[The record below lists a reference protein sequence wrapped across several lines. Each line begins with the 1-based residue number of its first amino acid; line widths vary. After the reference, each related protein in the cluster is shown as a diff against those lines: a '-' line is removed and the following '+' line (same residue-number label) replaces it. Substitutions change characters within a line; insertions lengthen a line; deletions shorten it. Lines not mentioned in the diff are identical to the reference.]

1 MIEACSDEAIHA
13 TQAPPARQSIPLE
26 RPPPGLVYSRS
37 LRSWGWMMEL
47 SGKVALVTGG
57 SGDIG
62 GAIARR
68 LSTAGADV
76 VVTYVGAADAAA
88 ATVAD
93 IRAAGGRASARQ
105 LDQRSPQAIEDCMQF
120 IADTYGRLDILV
132 NNAAWNIGIPFPD
145 LDALTAD
152 IWDRVLE
159 TNLRAPFLLARA
171 GARLLKADGGG
182 HIVNISSA
190 GGISPGSS
198 SIAYSSSKA
207 GLNHLTRCLAV
218 AMAPEV
224 AVNCVAP
231 GLVENTRMAR
241 RLPDAVARGAR
252 NQAVLGR
259 VGQADDIAAQVL
271 TFVTSTS
278 ITGQTMVVDGGMPGS
293 MR

>member
-1 MIEACSDEAIHA
+1 MSMSDE
-13 TQAPPARQSIPLE
+13 LE
-26 RPPPGLVYSRS
+26 V
-37 LRSWGWMMEL
+37 
-47 SGKVALVTGG
+47 KVSLVTGG

-62 GAIARR
+62 SAIAKR
-68 LSTAGADV
+68 LGQSGSTV
-76 VVTYVGAADAAA
+76 VITYVGAEDLANQ
-88 ATVAD
+88 TVDKIKAE
-93 IRAAGGRASARQ
+93 GGNASALR
-105 LDQRSPQAIEDCMQF
+105 LDQRDPNEIEAIISQVSQDQ
-120 IADTYGRLDILV
+120 GRLDILV
-132 NNAAWNIGIPFPD
+132 NNAAWNIGIPFPN
-145 LDALTAD
+145 LEELTAE

-171 GARLLKADGGG
+171 AASLLKADGGG

-218 AMAPEV
+218 AMSPDV

-231 GLVENTRMAR
+231 GLVENTRMAN
-241 RLPDAVARGAR
+241 RLPDAVSNAARK
-252 NQAVLGR
+252 QAILGK
-259 VGQADDIAAQVL
+259 VGQTEDIAEQVL

-278 ITGQTMVVDGGMPGS
+278 VTGQTIVIDGGLPGS

>member
-1 MIEACSDEAIHA
+1 MS
-13 TQAPPARQSIPLE
+13 
-26 RPPPGLVYSRS
+26 
-37 LRSWGWMMEL
+37 L

-62 GAIARR
+62 RAVAVR
-68 LSTAGADV
+68 LGQAGAQV
-76 VVTYVGAADAAA
+76 IVTFVGAAPAADETCSA
-88 ATVAD
+88 IA
-93 IRAAGGRASARQ
+93 AAGGQARALQ
-105 LDQRSPQAIEDCMQF
+105 LDQRDPAAIEAAIQSV
-120 IADTYGRLDILV
+120 TETERRLDILI

-145 LDALTAD
+145 LQALTPD

-171 GARLLKADGGG
+171 AAKLLKADGGG

-198 SIAYSSSKA
+198 SIAYSASKA

-231 GLVENTRMAR
+231 GLVEDTRMAN
-241 RLPDAVARGAR
+241 RLPDAIAEGAR
-252 NQAVLGR
+252 RTAILGR
-259 VGQADDIAAQVL
+259 VGQVEDIAEQVH
-271 TFVTSTS
+271 TYVTSSS
-278 ITGQTMVVDGGMPGS
+278 ISGQIMVVDGGMPGA

>member
-1 MIEACSDEAIHA
+1 MAA
-13 TQAPPARQSIPLE
+13 TLQ
-26 RPPPGLVYSRS
+26 
-37 LRSWGWMMEL
+37 
-47 SGKVALVTGG
+47 GKVALVTGA

-68 LSTAGADV
+68 LGAAGATV
-76 VVTYVGAADAAA
+76 IVGFVGAADAAA
-88 ATVAD
+88 AAVAD
-93 IRAAGGRASARQ
+93 IESAGGVAHSRQ
-105 LDQRSPQAIEDCMQF
+105 LDQRDPAAIEALLTSIGETF
-120 IADTYGRLDILV
+120 GRLDVLV

-145 LDALTAD
+145 LDALSPD

-171 GARLLKADGGG
+171 ASVLLKADGGG

-198 SIAYSSSKA
+198 SIAYSCSKA

-231 GLVENTRMAR
+231 GLVEDTRMAQ
-241 RLPDAVARGAR
+241 RLPDAVADGAR
-252 NQAVLGR
+252 RQAVLGK
-259 VGQADDIAAQVL
+259 VGQVEDIAEQVH
-271 TFVTSTS
+271 TFVTSQS
-278 ITGQTMVVDGGMPGS
+278 VSGQVMVIDGGMPGA

>member
-1 MIEACSDEAIHA
+1 MSMSDE
-13 TQAPPARQSIPLE
+13 LE
-26 RPPPGLVYSRS
+26 GRVS
-37 LRSWGWMMEL
+37 
-47 SGKVALVTGG
+47 LVTGG

-62 GAIARR
+62 SAIAKR
-68 LSTAGADV
+68 LGQSGSTV
-76 VVTYVGAADAAA
+76 VITYVGAEDLASQ
-88 ATVAD
+88 TVDEIKAE
-93 IRAAGGRASARQ
+93 GGNASALR
-105 LDQRSPQAIEDCMQF
+105 LDQRDPNEIEAIITQISQDQ
-120 IADTYGRLDILV
+120 GRLDILV
-132 NNAAWNIGIPFPD
+132 NNAAWNIGIPFPN
-145 LDALTAD
+145 LEELTAE

-171 GARLLKADGGG
+171 AASLLKADGGG

-218 AMAPEV
+218 AMSPDV

-231 GLVENTRMAR
+231 GLVENTRMAN
-241 RLPDAVARGAR
+241 RLPDAVSNAARK
-252 NQAVLGR
+252 QAILGK
-259 VGQADDIAAQVL
+259 VGQTEDIAEQVL

-278 ITGQTMVVDGGMPGS
+278 VTGQTIVIDGGLPGS

>member
-1 MIEACSDEAIHA
+1 MKLA
-13 TQAPPARQSIPLE
+13 
-26 RPPPGLVYSRS
+26 
-37 LRSWGWMMEL
+37 
-47 SGKVALVTGG
+47 GKVALVTGG

-62 GAIARR
+62 GAIARH
-68 LSTAGADV
+68 LAAHGARV
-76 VVTYVGAADAAA
+76 VITYVGAEDAAA
-88 ATVAD
+88 ATIRD
-93 IRAAGGRASARQ
+93 IEAEGGTASAIQ
-105 LDQRSPQAIEDCMQF
+105 LDQRSPDAIDACIEQVGKTC
-120 IADTYGRLDILV
+120 GRLDILV
-132 NNAAWNIGIPFPD
+132 NNAAWNIGIPFPN
-145 LDALTAD
+145 LDALTSD

-171 GARLLKADGGG
+171 AARLLKADGGG

-218 AMAPEV
+218 AMAPDV

-231 GLVENTRMAR
+231 GLVENTRMAK
-241 RLPDAVARGAR
+241 RLPDAVAKGAR
-252 NQAVLGR
+252 TQAVLGR

-271 TFVTSTS
+271 TFVTSRS
-278 ITGQTMVVDGGMPGS
+278 ITGQTMVVDGGMPGA

>member
-1 MIEACSDEAIHA
+1 MTLGEGEAKVELKAGGSLVLRTGNNGFGRVEGLGSVIAARVAAEMEAELAEIEA
-13 TQAPPARQSIPLE
+13 
-26 RPPPGLVYSRS
+26 
-37 LRSWGWMMEL
+37 
-47 SGKVALVTGG
+47 
-57 SGDIG
+57 
-62 GAIARR
+62 
-68 LSTAGADV
+68 
-76 VVTYVGAADAAA
+76 
-88 ATVAD
+88 
-93 IRAAGGRASARQ
+93 
-105 LDQRSPQAIEDCMQF
+105 QF
-120 IADTYGRLDILV
+120 GRLDILI

-145 LDALTAD
+145 LEALTAD

-171 GARLLKADGGG
+171 GATLLKANGGG

-231 GLVENTRMAR
+231 GLVEDTRMAN
-241 RLPDAVARGAR
+241 RLPDAVADGAR
-252 NQAVLGR
+252 RQAVLGR
-259 VGQADDIAAQVL
+259 VGQAEDIAAQVL
-271 TFVTSTS
+271 TFVTTTS
-278 ITGQTMVVDGGMPGS
+278 ISGQTMVVDGGMPGA

>member
-1 MIEACSDEAIHA
+1 MKLKD
-13 TQAPPARQSIPLE
+13 
-26 RPPPGLVYSRS
+26 
-37 LRSWGWMMEL
+37 
-47 SGKVALVTGG
+47 KVALVTGA

-68 LSTAGADV
+68 LGKEGANV
-76 VVTYVGAADAAA
+76 IAAYVGAAEAAA
-88 ATVAD
+88 ATAND
-93 IRAAGGRASARQ
+93 IAAAGGSASVLQ
-105 LDQRSPQAIEDCMQF
+105 LDQRDPQAVETCMASVAEQH
-120 IADTYGRLDILV
+120 GRLDILV

-145 LDALTAD
+145 LDSLTPD

-159 TNLRAPFLLARA
+159 TNLRGPFLLARA
-171 GARLLKADGGG
+171 GAALLKADGGG

-198 SIAYSSSKA
+198 SIAYSASKA
-207 GLNHLTRCLAV
+207 ALNHLTRCLAV

-231 GLVENTRMAR
+231 GLVENTRMAN
-241 RLPDAVARGAR
+241 RLPDAVAEGAR
-252 NQAVLGR
+252 RQAVLGR
-259 VGQADDIAAQVL
+259 VGQPEDIAEQVV

-278 ITGQTMVVDGGMPGS
+278 ISGQTMVVDGGMPGV

>member
-1 MIEACSDEAIHA
+1 M
-13 TQAPPARQSIPLE
+13 TQLTD
-26 RPPPGLVYSRS
+26 
-37 LRSWGWMMEL
+37 
-47 SGKVALVTGG
+47 KVALVTGG

-68 LSTAGADV
+68 LGRAGARV
-76 VVTYVGAADAAA
+76 ALTYVGGEAAA
-88 ATVAD
+88 AAVVEE
-93 IRAAGGRASARQ
+93 ISNAGGSASALQ
-105 LDQRSPQAIEDCMQF
+105 LDQRDPAAIEQCIDQVERS
-120 IADTYGRLDILV
+120 YGRLDVLV
-132 NNAAWNIGIPFPD
+132 NNAAWNIGIPFPNLTE
-145 LDALTAD
+145 LDPDT
-152 IWDRVLE
+152 WDRVLE

-171 GARLLKADGGG
+171 AAKLLKADGGG

-231 GLVENTRMAR
+231 GLVEDTRMAN
-241 RLPDAVARGAR
+241 RLPDAVAEGAR
-252 NQAVLGR
+252 RQAVLGR
-259 VGQADDIAAQVL
+259 VGQAADIAEQVL
-271 TFVTSTS
+271 TFVTATS
-278 ITGQTMVVDGGMPGS
+278 ITGQIMVIDGGMPGA

>member
-1 MIEACSDEAIHA
+1 MSMSDE
-13 TQAPPARQSIPLE
+13 LE
-26 RPPPGLVYSRS
+26 
-37 LRSWGWMMEL
+37 
-47 SGKVALVTGG
+47 GKVSLVTGG

-62 GAIARR
+62 SAIAKR
-68 LSTAGADV
+68 LGQSGSTV
-76 VVTYVGAADAAA
+76 VITYVGAEDLANQ
-88 ATVAD
+88 TVDEIKAE
-93 IRAAGGRASARQ
+93 GGKASALR
-105 LDQRSPQAIEDCMQF
+105 LDQRDPNEIEAIISQVSQDQ
-120 IADTYGRLDILV
+120 GRLDILV
-132 NNAAWNIGIPFPD
+132 NNAAWNIGIPFPN
-145 LDALTAD
+145 LEELTAE

-171 GARLLKADGGG
+171 AASLLKADGGG

-218 AMAPEV
+218 AMSPDV

-231 GLVENTRMAR
+231 GLVENTRMAN
-241 RLPDAVARGAR
+241 RLPDAVSNAARK
-252 NQAVLGR
+252 QAILGK
-259 VGQADDIAAQVL
+259 VGQTEDIAEQVL

-278 ITGQTMVVDGGMPGS
+278 VTGQTIVIDGGLPGS

>member
-1 MIEACSDEAIHA
+1 MTISD
-13 TQAPPARQSIPLE
+13 
-26 RPPPGLVYSRS
+26 
-37 LRSWGWMMEL
+37 EL
-47 SGKVALVTGG
+47 SGKVSLVTGG

-62 GAIARR
+62 GAIAKR
-68 LSTAGADV
+68 LAQSGSIVVITYIGALE
-76 VVTYVGAADAAA
+76 AAQRTVKEITEGGGQAIAA
-88 ATVAD
+88 
-93 IRAAGGRASARQ
+93 Q
-105 LDQRSPQAIEDCMQF
+105 LDQRAPKDIEAAIAE
-120 IADTYGRLDILV
+120 IGSEHGRLDILV
-132 NNAAWNIGIPFPD
+132 NNAAWNIGIPFPNLDD
-145 LDALTAD
+145 LTPE

-171 GARLLKADGGG
+171 AASLLKADGGG

-218 AMAPEV
+218 AMSPEV

-231 GLVENTRMAR
+231 GLVENTRMAK
-241 RLPDAVARGAR
+241 RLPEAVSNGAR
-252 NQAVLGR
+252 RQAILGR
-259 VGQADDIAAQVL
+259 VGQTDDIAEQVL

-278 ITGQTMVVDGGMPGS
+278 VTGQTLVIDGGLPGA

>member
-1 MIEACSDEAIHA
+1 MTLSD
-13 TQAPPARQSIPLE
+13 R
-26 RPPPGLVYSRS
+26 
-37 LRSWGWMMEL
+37 
-47 SGKVALVTGG
+47 VALVTGG

-68 LSTAGADV
+68 LGAAGAHV
-76 VVTYVGAADAAA
+76 IVAYVGAEDAASA
-88 ATVAD
+88 AAD
-93 IRAAGGRASARQ
+93 DITGAGGSASIQQ
-105 LDQRSPQAIEDCMQF
+105 LDQRDPDAIEACLQ
-120 IADTYGRLDILV
+120 AVSEAQGRLDVLI
-132 NNAAWNIGIPFPD
+132 NNAAWNIGIPFPE
-145 LDALTAD
+145 LDALTPE

-171 GARLLKADGGG
+171 SAKLLKADGGG

-231 GLVENTRMAR
+231 GLVENTRMAN
-241 RLPDAVARGAR
+241 RLPEAVAAGAR
-252 NQAVLGR
+252 HQAVLGR
-259 VGQADDIAAQVL
+259 VGQVDDIAEQVL

-278 ITGQTMVVDGGMPGS
+278 ITGQIMVVDGGMPGA

>member
-1 MIEACSDEAIHA
+1 M
-13 TQAPPARQSIPLE
+13 PL
-26 RPPPGLVYSRS
+26 RD
-37 LRSWGWMMEL
+37 
-47 SGKVALVTGG
+47 KVALVTGG

-62 GAIARR
+62 GAVARR
-68 LSTAGADV
+68 LGAAEAHV
-76 VVTYVGAADAAA
+76 VVTYVGAEDAALA
-88 ATVAD
+88 
-93 IRAAGGRASARQ
+93 AAGDITGAGGSASILQ
-105 LDQRSPQAIEDCMQF
+105 LDQRDPEAIEACIQTV
-120 IADTYGRLDILV
+120 AEAHGRLDVLI

-145 LDALTAD
+145 LDALTPEL
-152 IWDRVLE
+152 WDRVLE

-171 GARLLKADGGG
+171 GAKLLKADGGG

-231 GLVENTRMAR
+231 GLVENTRMAN
-241 RLPDAVARGAR
+241 RLPEAVSAGAR
-252 NQAVLGR
+252 AQAVLGR
-259 VGQADDIAAQVL
+259 VGQTEDIAEQVL

-278 ITGQTMVVDGGMPGS
+278 ITGQIMVVDGGMPGA

>member
-1 MIEACSDEAIHA
+1 MSMSDE
-13 TQAPPARQSIPLE
+13 LE
-26 RPPPGLVYSRS
+26 
-37 LRSWGWMMEL
+37 
-47 SGKVALVTGG
+47 GKVSLVTGG

-62 GAIARR
+62 SAIAKR
-68 LSTAGADV
+68 LGQSGSTV
-76 VVTYVGAADAAA
+76 IITYVGAEDLASQ
-88 ATVAD
+88 TVDEIKAE
-93 IRAAGGRASARQ
+93 GGNASALR
-105 LDQRSPQAIEDCMQF
+105 LDQRDPNEIEAIISQVSQDQ
-120 IADTYGRLDILV
+120 GRLDILI
-132 NNAAWNIGIPFPD
+132 NNAAWNIGIPFPN
-145 LDALTAD
+145 LEELTAE

-171 GARLLKADGGG
+171 AASLLKADGGG

-218 AMAPEV
+218 AMSPDV

-231 GLVENTRMAR
+231 GLVENTRMAN
-241 RLPDAVARGAR
+241 RLPDAVSNAARK
-252 NQAVLGR
+252 QAILGK
-259 VGQADDIAAQVL
+259 VGQTEDIAEQVL

-278 ITGQTMVVDGGMPGS
+278 VTGQTIVIDGGLPGS

>member
-1 MIEACSDEAIHA
+1 MSMSDE
-13 TQAPPARQSIPLE
+13 LE
-26 RPPPGLVYSRS
+26 
-37 LRSWGWMMEL
+37 
-47 SGKVALVTGG
+47 GKVSLVTGG

-62 GAIARR
+62 SAIAKR
-68 LSTAGADV
+68 LGQSGSTV
-76 VVTYVGAADAAA
+76 VITYVGAEDLANQ
-88 ATVAD
+88 TVDKIKAE
-93 IRAAGGRASARQ
+93 GGNASALR
-105 LDQRSPQAIEDCMQF
+105 LDQRDPNEIEAIISQVSQDQ
-120 IADTYGRLDILV
+120 GRLDILV
-132 NNAAWNIGIPFPD
+132 NNAAWNIGIPFPN
-145 LDALTAD
+145 LEELTAE

-171 GARLLKADGGG
+171 AASLLKADGGG

-218 AMAPEV
+218 AMSPDV

-231 GLVENTRMAR
+231 GLVENTRMAN
-241 RLPDAVARGAR
+241 RLPDAVSNAARK
-252 NQAVLGR
+252 QAILGK
-259 VGQADDIAAQVL
+259 VGQTEDIAEQVL

-278 ITGQTMVVDGGMPGS
+278 VTGQTIVIDGGLPGS

>member
-1 MIEACSDEAIHA
+1 MS
-13 TQAPPARQSIPLE
+13 
-26 RPPPGLVYSRS
+26 
-37 LRSWGWMMEL
+37 
-47 SGKVALVTGG
+47 LVTGG

-62 GAIARR
+62 GEIAKR
-68 LSTAGADV
+68 LGQSGSTV
-76 VVTYVGAADAAA
+76 IITYVGAEDLANQ
-88 ATVAD
+88 TVDEIKAE
-93 IRAAGGRASARQ
+93 GGNASALR
-105 LDQRSPQAIEDCMQF
+105 LDQRDPNEIEAIISQVSQDQ
-120 IADTYGRLDILV
+120 GRLDILV
-132 NNAAWNIGIPFPD
+132 NNAAWNIGIPFPN
-145 LDALTAD
+145 LEELTAE

-171 GARLLKADGGG
+171 AASLLKADGGG

-218 AMAPEV
+218 AMSPDV

-231 GLVENTRMAR
+231 GLVENTRMAN
-241 RLPDAVARGAR
+241 RLPDAVSNAARK
-252 NQAVLGR
+252 QAILGK
-259 VGQADDIAAQVL
+259 VGQTEDIAEQVL

-278 ITGQTMVVDGGMPGS
+278 VTGQTIVIDGGLPGS